1 MLKSVHL
8 ALLGAALT
16 TASYA
21 QPADSPLTLADC
33 IHKAL
38 AVPSIVSV
46 TRLDRQIADRDL
58 SIARAGLLPQS
69 SATVGTIYTSP
80 SQLNRDTFAFIPAN
94 AIREYT
100 GLAHIFQEIDTSG
113 RLRADIARARASQ
126 QAAQASAGIAER
138 DLKRAVSQAYYR
150 LLFTRRLVSAIS
162 QSLEET
168 QTFERRV
175 KLLAE
180 GGEAARA
187 DVVKASN
194 QAAILRQ
201 TLTSAEL
208 AATLAN
214 QDLAAYWTAEV
225 DTILKIEDTLDG
237 VVQADQRSAEPPVGA
252 TGSASSPYLRRFEFS
267 LLEAQKKGFEADAR
281 RTRALLLP
289 QLTLGF
295 NWGLDSYRVDWQHR
309 GYSATAGFTVP
320 VFDWFRTLNTA
331 RQFTARARQVAE
343 TQQVSQ
349 RRFSQEYSA
358 ASARVTRLLEQASQA
373 REQVSLAE
381 EDYKLSRVRYEGGEG
396 AAVDVVVAQNQ
407 LVQARSNYYTTIAN
421 YLSAKLDLEVAA
433 GR

>member
-1 MLKSVHL
+1 M
-8 ALLGAALT
+8 
-16 TASYA
+16 
-21 QPADSPLTLADC
+21 
-33 IHKAL
+33 
-38 AVPSIVSV
+38 
-46 TRLDRQIADRDL
+46 
-58 SIARAGLLPQS
+58 
-69 SATVGTIYTSP
+69 YTST
-80 SQLNRDTFAFIPAN
+80 SQLNRETYAFIPAN

-100 GLAHIFQEIDTSG
+100 AVGHILQEIDSSG
-113 RLRADIARARASQ
+113 RIRAEIARARANQ
-126 QAAQASAGIAER
+126 QAAQASSGIAER

-150 LLFTRRLVSAIS
+150 LLLARRLVGAIH

-168 QTFERRV
+168 QAFETRV

-194 QAAILRQ
+194 QVAILRQ
-201 TLTSAEL
+201 ALTSAEL

-214 QDLAAYWTAEV
+214 QDLAAYWTTDV
-225 DTILKIEDTLDG
+225 DTLLRIEDTFDQEITAG
-237 VVQADQRSAEPPVGA
+237 NSTTEQATTARSVAF
-252 TGSASSPYLRRFEFS
+252 PYLRRFEFS
-267 LLEAQKKGFEADAR
+267 LLDAQKKGFEADAK

-295 NWGLDSYRVDWQHR
+295 SWGLDSFRVEWRHR
-309 GYSATAGFTVP
+309 GYSATAGVAFP
-320 VFDWFRTLNTA
+320 VFDWFRTLNAA
-331 RQFTARARQVAE
+331 RQFTARAQQVSE
-343 TQQVSQ
+343 TQAISQ
-349 RRFSQEYSA
+349 RRFSQEFSA
-358 ASARVTRLLEQASQA
+358 ASSRVSRLLEQVSQT
-373 REQVSLAE
+373 REQVSLAG